1 MDGVTTG
8 PFARGTHTSARETYT
23 SGTAINLDSAG
34 IATGI
39 NLDTAGIERQ
49 CAE

>member
-8 PFARGTHTSARETYT
+8 PFARGTHTSARETYI
-23 SGTAINLDSAG
+23 SGTAINIDTAG
-34 IATGI
+34 IAI